1 MRRVILWI
9 VVPLVTLALV
19 VVAVPYTR
27 AIGMQAIEDVLHGG
41 AGRPLS
47 GDDADLPEAGPGS
60 LVSSTPLAGFSHSI
74 DGSRI
79 DAVRVLYRSTS
90 GDTGESTVVSGAVF
104 VPKGRAPGTDLPIIS
119 FGHGTTG
126 IQEPCAP
133 SLSDTLLGSSS
144 TVASLTGAGYAV
156 AFADYQGLGAPGV
169 HPYTDAKTAGLN
181 MIDAVRALR
190 LQFGLTS
197 TKWAAVGGS
206 QGGGAAWAAD
216 ESAAGYAPDL
226 NMVGALAISPAADVS
241 GLVTKAQ
248 AGTLTVD
255 QGPALQAIV
264 ESLATLHPDLDRDDY
279 RRGAAAQYWDALSA
293 CSGPLVLQR
302 TTAAQAISGDD
313 LKPASNA
320 AADRLRG
327 YLTGWALP
335 KQKLS
340 APLFVWYGGKD
351 TLVDA
356 DWTRSAIQRQC
367 ALGGT
372 MQWQFEADKGHGE
385 VDLATLLPW
394 IADRFAGKAA
404 TNACS

>member
-1 MRRVILWI
+1 MRRVVTWI

-27 AIGMQAIEDVLHGG
+27 AIGMQAISDVLHRGDAQPAPGATADQPGG
-41 AGRPLS
+41 Q
-47 GDDADLPEAGPGS
+47 PGS

-79 DAVRVLYRSTS
+79 DAFRVLYRSTS

-104 VPKGRAPGTDLPIIS
+104 APKGRAPGADLPIIS

-126 IQEPCAP
+126 IHEPCAP
-133 SLSDTLLGSSS
+133 SLSDTLLGSAG
-144 TVASLTGAGYAV
+144 TVAALTGAGYAV

-190 LQFGLTS
+190 LQFGLPS

-216 ESAAGYAPDL
+216 EVAAGYAPDL
-226 NMVGALAISPAADVS
+226 KLVGALAISPAADVS
-241 GLVTKAQ
+241 GMVKKAQ
-248 AGTLTVD
+248 TGTLTVD

-279 RRGAAAQYWDALSA
+279 RRGGAAQYWDALSA
-293 CSGPLVLQR
+293 CSGPLALQR
-302 TTAAQAISGDD
+302 GAAAQAIGADD

-327 YLTGWALP
+327 YLTAWALP

-340 APLFVWYGGKD
+340 APLFVWYGGTD

-356 DWTRSAIQRQC
+356 DWTRNAIQRQC

-385 VDLATLLPW
+385 VDLATLMPW
-394 IADRFAGKAA
+394 IGDRFAGKAA
-404 TNACS
+404 LNACS